1 MIMVETAQLSYYY
14 KHRAERSAYAKEYYR
29 RRKLQSGAEKKPRKH
44 YRTWKSNQDLINQ
57 HKRYLEENQ
66 IKMVT
71 ISFF

>member
-1 MIMVETAQLSYYY
+1 MIMVETPQLSYYY
-14 KHRAERSAYAKEYYR
+14 KNRVERSLYAKEYYR
-29 RRKLQSGAEKKPRKH
+29 RRKLQSGAEKKPRKR

-66 IKMVT
+66 ITTVT